1 MQECGGRC
9 AVFSR
14 NEDGSYK
21 YAMGE
26 KDGDLRLFAK
36 EMNNALD
43 GRGGGK
49 PFFVQG
55 SVKANETEIR
65 QFFEK

>member
-1 MQECGGRC
+1 
-9 AVFSR
+9 
-14 NEDGSYK
+14 
-21 YAMGE
+21 MGE

-43 GRGGGK
+43 GQGGGK